1 MVARVAKR
9 NDEAGAVGDR
19 SAAGAATMGARLQA
33 AREKQGLSQQQC
45 AERLYVES
53 RVIAALESEQFA
65 TLGGGVYARG
75 HLRRYVALLGEDP
88 GEFEQL
94 MLRSAGASAVP
105 DIGSISTR
113 PLTQPARAPH
123 IGIWPVAV
131 LVVILALAAVVRWAV
146 TTTRATAPATTTV
159 TVPVDPAPPAA
170 GGSP

>member
-1 MVARVAKR
+1 MVVTVAKR
-9 NDEAGAVGDR
+9 SDEAADGSR
-19 SAAGAATMGARLQA
+19 SAVPPKAMGARLQA

-94 MLRSAGASAVP
+94 LLRSAGASAVP

-113 PLTQPARAPH
+113 PLTQPARAPR

-146 TTTRATAPATTTV
+146 TTTRATATAPTSV
-159 TVPVDPAPPAA
+159 TVPLEPTPPTN
-170 GGSP
+170 GSSP

>member
-9 NDEAGAVGDR
+9 SDEAAT
-19 SAAGAATMGARLQA
+19 APKTMGARLQA

-45 AERLYVES
+45 GERLYVES
-53 RVIAALESEQFA
+53 RVIAALENEQFA
-65 TLGGGVYARG
+65 SLGGSVYARG

-94 MLRSAGASAVP
+94 LLRSAGTSAAP

-131 LVVILALAAVVRWAV
+131 LATVLALAALVRWAV
-146 TTTRATAPATTTV
+146 TTTRATTPSPTTV
-159 TVPVDPAPPAA
+159 TVPLEPTPPTN
-170 GGSP
+170 GGSR